1 MIRVGSDGAWGGSI
15 ILSRQGLTC
24 LNLLLGN
31 VKDVCGD
38 TSIFSNLILSCSLM
52 FSTPKS
58 INHSLTVRKQWFCH
72 CRHTRPALLKVS
84 EKFFWNQGNIFTE
97 TLGWYGMC
105 SGLLSAI
112 NFPIFQGAVYT
123 VESVDSDN
131 MACMKSPICWS
142 ISDHDRSW
150 QAVIISAY
158 HWGGFFSDEFV
169 LGLLKQQSFVE
180 QSCQMLH

>member
-1 MIRVGSDGAWGGSI
+1 MSSKFVETHLYPR
-15 ILSRQGLTC
+15 
-24 LNLLLGN
+24 
-31 VKDVCGD
+31 
-38 TSIFSNLILSCSLM
+38 NLISSCSLM
-52 FSTPKS
+52 FFTQKS
-58 INHSLTVRKQWFCH
+58 INHSLTVRKQGLYKYG
-72 CRHTRPALLKVS
+72 HTVKVLWNV
-84 EKFFWNQGNIFTE
+84 FWIQRNIFTE
-97 TLGWYGMC
+97 TSGWYGMC

-123 VESVDSDN
+123 VDSVDSGS
-131 MACMKSPICWS
+131 MACMKSPIRWS